1 MVVASALRVDLLLQK
16 SGLER
21 AYRTEGNDRQL
32 GQAQKQPDATSQMVF
47 GQPDDEKLK
56 LDEQNQ
62 PKFLAMSP
70 LKYLIGLSNPIK
82 KDIKQY
88 KGEIIPLP
96 AVSLESL

>member
-1 MVVASALRVDLLLQK
+1 MTKYKWMVEELNGRINPD
-16 SGLER
+16 GLTIPLMGIEL
-21 AYRTEGNDRQL
+21 EDFHL
-32 GQAQKQPDATSQMVF
+32 SSKI
-47 GQPDDEKLK
+47 
-56 LDEQNQ
+56 DEQNQ
-62 PKFLAMSP
+62 PNFLAMSP